1 MQELVLIDFFRR
13 TDIFYLLLIFY
24 IHTRYFGKHRT
35 HRNQYLLKHLIFTLY
50 SFSSAMSS
58 SVSSNFFS
66 KKDDPLFLFICLIR
80 MISEFFSLVLNLAS
94 FFFSK
99 KAQNWEIQ
107 NLMPTLSSRKPRFE
121 PFFLTGF
128 AIWRKSRFG
137 GKHRAYRKYFHGCG
151 TDSNNRRLAGLLFE
165 TEIKVNGPVQAEI
178 CFPPF

>member
-24 IHTRYFGKHRT
+24 IHTRYFGKHKT

-121 PFFLTGF
+121 PFFLNRICYLAQVPFWGKAQSLQKILSWLRHRFKQQTT
-128 AIWRKSRFG
+128 SR
-137 GKHRAYRKYFHGCG
+137 A
-151 TDSNNRRLAGLLFE
+151 
-165 TEIKVNGPVQAEI
+165 VV
-178 CFPPF
+178 